1 MYKFTHVFQDG
12 DQWNMFF
19 AEFVRPGCKGCH
31 TGYATSSD
39 GLQWTVKNPNI
50 LVGQDG
56 EMLKIADD
64 LWLMFYGPD
73 GFFDQAGCDIRVALF
88 KGKLTDMAH

>member
-1 MYKFTHVFQDG
+1 
-12 DQWNMFF
+12 
-19 AEFVRPGCKGCH
+19 
-31 TGYATSSD
+31 
-39 GLQWTVKNPNI
+39 VKNPNI
-50 LVGQDG
+50 FVGQDG

>member
-12 DQWNMFF
+12 DQWYMFF

>member
-1 MYKFTHVFQDG
+1 
-12 DQWNMFF
+12 
-19 AEFVRPGCKGCH
+19 
-31 TGYATSSD
+31 
-39 GLQWTVKNPNI
+39 VKNPNI

-88 KGKLTDMAH
+88 KGKFTNMAH